1 MAATPAFASFEQEWL
16 DAHPEYAIAS
26 IFLPPAQRR
35 RENAFAVLV
44 HELGAAARLHE
55 PQVATAKLSWWRGEL
70 TGAVSGRSSHPIARE
85 LFADAGVSNV
95 DPALWLALADAALA
109 QHGNTAAATLPE
121 LLGQRGA
128 FHGVVARIESAMSG
142 GTNADVESNATLWT
156 ITQLLRELPQ
166 LEHADDNLPLP
177 LDLLA
182 RHGVTRSGLSAPTAQ
197 RTALL
202 RDHLG
207 ALAAVS
213 AECVRASSA
222 RSLYQRVRV
231 RHDGAL
237 LTAARN
243 ASDPLVCV
251 SERLRPG
258 RWASLW
264 VAWREAR
271 ARSREN

>member
-1 MAATPAFASFEQEWL
+1 MAATPAFASFEQEWR

-44 HELGAAARLHE
+44 HELAAAARLRE

-70 TGAVSGRSSHPIARE
+70 AGSATGRCNHPIARE
-85 LFADAGVSNV
+85 LFADEGVSAV
-95 DPALWLALADAALA
+95 DPALWVMLADAALA
-109 QHGNTAAATLPE
+109 QLGNAATASLPE
-121 LLGQRGA
+121 LLGQRAA
-128 FHGVVARIESAMSG
+128 FHSVVARIENALSG
-142 GTNADVESNATLWT
+142 GRGADIESNATLWT

-166 LEHADDNLPLP
+166 IAHGDDSLPLP

-182 RHGVTRSGLSAPTAQ
+182 RHGLTRSGLSVPTPQ
-197 RTALL
+197 RAALL
-202 RDHLG
+202 RDHLE

-213 AECVRASSA
+213 ARSVAAASA

-231 RHDGAL
+231 RHDRAL
-237 LTAARN
+237 LAAARN
-243 ASDPLVCV
+243 ASDPLAYLTEHV
-251 SERLRPG
+251 RPG

-264 VAWREAR
+264 AAWREAQAR
-271 ARSREN
+271 AREN

>member
-1 MAATPAFASFEQEWL
+1 MAVTLAFAKFEQEWL

-35 RENAFAVLV
+35 RANAFAVLV
-44 HELGAAARLHE
+44 HELGAAARLRE
-55 PQVATAKLSWWRGEL
+55 PGVAMAKLSWWRGEL
-70 TGAVSGRSSHPIARE
+70 AGATAGRGNHPITRE
-85 LFADAGVSNV
+85 LFADEVVGTV

-109 QHGNTAAATLPE
+109 QQGNTAAATLTE
-121 LLGQRGA
+121 LLGQRAA
-128 FHGVVARIESAMSG
+128 FHGVVARIEGAMSG
-142 GTNADVESNATLWT
+142 GRDAATESNATLWT
-156 ITQLLRELPQ
+156 ITQLLRELPR
-166 LEHADDNLPLP
+166 LEHGDDSLPLP

-182 RHGVTRSGLSAPTAQ
+182 RHGLTRSGLSAPTAQ

-213 AECVRASSA
+213 AACIAASSV
-222 RSLYQRVRV
+222 RSLYQGVRV
-231 RHDGAL
+231 RHDRAL
-237 LTAARN
+237 LAAARN
-243 ASDPLVCV
+243 ASDPLVCLT
-251 SERLRPG
+251 ERMRAG

-271 ARSREN
+271 ARAREN